1 MKLETAQKAAE
12 RFFVKNNY
20 HHVDRC
26 CAYCQFSEAHYE
38 GEYSCR
44 LAEGGQNEWY
54 VGDIAP
60 YGVCDRFKQEKK

>member
-1 MKLETAQKAAE
+1 MTVENALKAAE

-20 HHVDRC
+20 YRLDRC
-26 CAYCQFSEAHYE
+26 CANCQFVEIGYE
-38 GEYSCR
+38 GEYSCH
-44 LAEGGQNEWY
+44 LAEGKQDEWH